1 MSDIEFDRFF
11 KELHLKTEV
20 DNYIY
25 NNELPK
31 YYKKTSYQ
39 EYITLKQQ
47 CPEISENIE
56 NIIPYDN
63 NYNNILSDINET
75 ISKCNETIKVMT
87 LSNTLSD
94 INETISKCNETI
106 KVMTLSEQEVDTCPI
121 CITEF
126 EETNYVIPKCGHKVC
141 AVCFTNNIKYNKHTG
156 DCCVLCRK
164 RIC

>member
-11 KELHLKTEV
+11 KELQLKTEV

-39 EYITLKQQ
+39 EYITLKQL

-63 NYNNILSDINET
+63 NYN
-75 ISKCNETIKVMT
+75 
-87 LSNTLSD
+87 NTLSD

-106 KVMTLSEQEVDTCPI
+106 KVMTLSEPEQEVETCPI

>member
-31 YYKKTSYQ
+31 YYTKTSYQ
-39 EYITLKQQ
+39 EYIALKQK

-63 NYNNILSDINET
+63 NYNNI
-75 ISKCNETIKVMT
+75 
-87 LSNTLSD
+87 LSD

>member
-11 KELHLKTEV
+11 KELQLKTEV

-87 LSNTLSD
+87 LS
-94 INETISKCNETI
+94 EP
-106 KVMTLSEQEVDTCPI
+106 EVDTCPI